1 MDSYN
6 IHEKYMSRAIH
17 LAKKGQGKVSPN
29 PMVGCV
35 IVKNGEIIGEGY
47 HKEFGGAHAEVEAFK
62 NCIKDPTDGALYVT
76 LEPCSHH
83 GKTGPCCNMIVENG
97 VRDVYVSMLDP
108 NKKVNGKG
116 IEYLKNS
123 GINVQYDILKD
134 EAKNLNKGYLHWI
147 KTKTP
152 LVIGKLA
159 QDDRGFI
166 AKKGFKV
173 WITGSSSKQNSH
185 QLRSEVDAILVGKNT
200 VLVDDPELTVRE
212 VIGYNPKRVVLDTN
226 RTLPYNFKLLN
237 DNEADTII
245 MCSNNKFQDNKTS
258 HCQYLVVD
266 EKNNKLNPKDV
277 LNRLGEIGI
286 TSLIIEGGA
295 STIKSFLDMELID
308 QFYLYTSSFS
318 KDELDIK
325 NPFLINDD
333 WQVQDEKF
341 LDDDHLIIFKK
352 REECL
357 QEL

>member
-6 IHEKYMSRAIH
+6 IHEKYMFRAMH

-47 HKEFGGAHAEVEAFK
+47 HKQFGGAHAEVAAFK
-62 NCIKDPTDGALYVT
+62 NCIKDPTDGAIYVT

-83 GKTGPCCNMIVENG
+83 GKTGPCCNVIVENG
-97 VRDVYVSMLDP
+97 IRDAYVSMLDP
-108 NKKVNGKG
+108 NKEVNGKG
-116 IEYLKNS
+116 IEHLKNS
-123 GINVQYDILKD
+123 GINVQCDILKD

-166 AKKGFKV
+166 AKKGSKV
-173 WITGSSSKQNSH
+173 WITGASSKQSSH

-200 VLVDDPELTVRE
+200 VLIDDPELTVRE
-212 VIGYNPKRVVLDTN
+212 VIGYNPKRIVLDTN

-237 DNEADTII
+237 DDEAHTII
-245 MCSNNKFQDNKTS
+245 MCSNNKFQDNETS

-266 EKNNKLNPKDV
+266 EKNNKLDPKSI
-277 LNRLGEIGI
+277 LNRLGDIGV

-308 QFYLYTSSFS
+308 QFYLYTSPSS

-325 NPFLINDD
+325 NPFLINDN
-333 WQVQDEKF
+333 WEMQDEKF
-341 LDDDHLIIFKK
+341 LDDDHLMIFKK
-352 REECL
+352 REKCL

>member
-1 MDSYN
+1 MDLYN
-6 IHEKYMSRAIH
+6 IHEKYMSRAIY

-47 HKEFGGAHAEVEAFK
+47 HKQFGGAHAEVAAFK
-62 NCIKDPTDGALYVT
+62 NCIKDPTDGAIYVT

-83 GKTGPCCNMIVENG
+83 GKTGPCCNVIVENG
-97 VRDVYVSMLDP
+97 IRDAYVSMLDP
-108 NKKVNGKG
+108 NKEVNGKG
-116 IEYLKNS
+116 IEHLKNS
-123 GINVQYDILKD
+123 GINVQCDILKD

-166 AKKGFKV
+166 AKKGSKV
-173 WITGSSSKQNSH
+173 WITGASSKQSSH

-200 VLVDDPELTVRE
+200 VLIDDPELTVRE
-212 VIGYNPKRVVLDTN
+212 VIGYNPKRIVLDTN

-237 DNEADTII
+237 DNEAHTII
-245 MCSNNKFQDNKTS
+245 MCSNNKFQDNETS

-266 EKNNKLNPKDV
+266 EKNNKLDPKSI
-277 LNRLGEIGI
+277 LNRLGDIGV

-308 QFYLYTSSFS
+308 QFYLYTSPSS

>member
-1 MDSYN
+1 MGSYN
-6 IHEKYMSRAIH
+6 IHEKYMFRAMH

-47 HKEFGGAHAEVEAFK
+47 HKDFGGAHAEVVAFK
-62 NCIKDPTDGALYVT
+62 NCINDPTDGAIYVT

-83 GKTGPCCNMIVENG
+83 GKTGPCCNVIVENG
-97 VRDVYVSMLDP
+97 IRDVYVSMLDP
-108 NKKVNGKG
+108 NKEVNGKG
-116 IEYLKNS
+116 IEYLKNL
-123 GINVQYDILKD
+123 GINVQCDILKD

-147 KTKTP
+147 KTKIP

-166 AKKGFKV
+166 AKTGSKV
-173 WITGSSSKQNSH
+173 WITGASSKQSSH

-200 VLVDDPELTVRE
+200 VLIDDPELTVRE
-212 VIGYNPKRVVLDTN
+212 VIGYNPKRIVLDTN

-266 EKNNKLNPKDV
+266 EKDNKLNPKNV

-295 STIKSFLDMELID
+295 STIKSFLDMGLID
-308 QFYLYTSSFS
+308 QFYLYTSPSS

-325 NPFLINDD
+325 NPFSINND
-333 WQVQDEKF
+333 WQIQDEKF
-341 LDDDHLIIFKK
+341 LDDDYLTIFKK